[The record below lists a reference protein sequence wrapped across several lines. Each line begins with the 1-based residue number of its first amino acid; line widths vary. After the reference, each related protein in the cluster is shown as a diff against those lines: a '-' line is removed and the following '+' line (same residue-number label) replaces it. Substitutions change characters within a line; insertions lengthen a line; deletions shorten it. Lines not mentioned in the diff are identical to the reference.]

1 MKEARCAI
9 LGSILGPAEISE
21 QPSVPY
27 VTKLGK
33 RTFQRLDDMKTS
45 VAITLMVPF
54 RGKYCRG
61 LNVVGL
67 DPQRRSATVF
77 GSCVSMISGRGQN
90 FYIQDCFMN
99 SVNVIK
105 GLEI

>member
-1 MKEARCAI
+1 MLQNWEK
-9 LGSILGPAEISE
+9 G
-21 QPSVPY
+21 
-27 VTKLGK
+27 
-33 RTFQRLDDMKTS
+33 TFQRLDDMKTS
-45 VAITLMVPF
+45 VAVTLMVRF
-54 RGKYCRG
+54 RETYCRG
-61 LNVVGL
+61 LSVIGL
-67 DPQRRSATVF
+67 DPQGRSATVF